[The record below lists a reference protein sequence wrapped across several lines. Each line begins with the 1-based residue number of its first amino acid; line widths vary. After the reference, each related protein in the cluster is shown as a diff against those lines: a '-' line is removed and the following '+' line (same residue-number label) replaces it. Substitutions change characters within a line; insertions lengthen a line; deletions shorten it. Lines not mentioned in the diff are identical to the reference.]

1 MKKLFP
7 LLLFLAFLAF
17 PASGE
22 GAKMDRLP
30 EIFAVSVTTSDR
42 VEGKDEKYIRRETL
56 VTSNA
61 AVNADLQAAA
71 DALDLA
77 MVPLMQAEPNGNA
90 RNYSRLD
97 IETSYSRTGH
107 SWLSALTVARVSWRR
122 VQTELDFT
130 ARVYDLETGARISL
144 ADLFPPDSP
153 AWEALSRRVLDHMG
167 GVFPGEARDTERIA
181 LLASREALET
191 AEFTLGGA
199 ELTLHYLARDI
210 GLSRPGMVHVRF
222 FYPEFQGMMTQRGA
236 YQTDNRH
243 WKMVALTCD
252 DGPRYFNSIHA
263 LNAFRRGGARVTWFT
278 SGHLYEENA
287 EILRREF
294 DSNHLIESH
303 SFRHISGKHLSPEA
317 MQNQIA
323 QSNAFL
329 LGFTGEPVR
338 YFRAPGGV
346 WVPWQEKGVGLPII
360 QWSVDTYD
368 YTGLAKA
375 GIFCAVRDFAQHGD
389 IVLMHDTGEILHTA
403 VPLITDYLTQNAFLM
418 VTIEELAWAE
428 GVKME
433 PNVVYAR
440 FMDGQYDERKDSN
453 LN

>member
-1 MKKLFP
+1 MRKLLPF
-7 LLLFLAFLAF
+7 LLLLTFLVL

-22 GAKMDRLP
+22 GERMNRLP
-30 EIFAVSVTTSDR
+30 DIFAVSVATSDR
-42 VEGKDEKYIRRETL
+42 VEGKDEKYVRQETL
-56 VTSNA
+56 VTANA

-71 DALDLA
+71 DALDAA

-97 IETSYSRTGH
+97 IETTYSRTGH
-107 SWLSALTVARVSWRR
+107 SWLSVLMTARVSWRR
-122 VQTELDFT
+122 TQMELDFA
-130 ARVYDLETGARISL
+130 ARVYDLETGARVSL
-144 ADLFPPDSP
+144 TDLFSPDSP
-153 AWEALSRRVLDHMG
+153 AWEVLSRRVLDHMG
-167 GVFPGEARDTERIA
+167 SVFPGEARDIGRVA
-181 LLASREALET
+181 LLASREVLEK

-210 GLSRPGMVHVRF
+210 GLSRTGMVHVRF

-263 LNAFRRGGARVTWFT
+263 LNAFRRGGARITYFT

-294 DSNHLIESH
+294 DSNHLIASH
-303 SFRHISGKHLSPEA
+303 SFRHLSGKQLSLEA

-338 YFRAPGGV
+338 YFRPPGGV

-368 YTGLAKA
+368 YTGLSKA

-389 IVLMHDTGEILHTA
+389 VVLMHDTGEILHTA
-403 VPLITDYLTQNAFLM
+403 VPLITDYLTENAFLM

-428 GVKME
+428 GVQME

-440 FMDGQYDERKDSN
+440 FENGQYNERKDSN